1 MNFKLS
7 NEKLRYLAL
16 YEKLTGAT
24 PIDCVESVDGDRLTF
39 VMEEDEMGKA
49 IGENGKNIGKVR
61 EKLDSKVDVVKY
73 SSDPEEFLR
82 NLFSPVDVEEIDIEE
97 QEDGKVALIRVEDS
111 EKGRAVGK
119 NGWNIKRARRL
130 SNRHHGLKDV
140 TFV

>member
-16 YEKLTGAT
+16 YEKLTGVT
-24 PIDCVESVDGDRLTF
+24 PIDCIESVDGDRLTF
-39 VMEEDEMGKA
+39 VIEEDEMGKA
-49 IGENGKNIGKVR
+49 IGEKGKNIGKVR
-61 EKLDSKVDVVKY
+61 EKLDSKVDAVKY
-73 SSDPEEFLR
+73 SGDPEEFLR
-82 NLFSPVDVEEIDIEE
+82 NIFSPVDVEEIDIEE
-97 QEDGKVALIRVEDS
+97 QEDGKVALIEVEDS

-140 TFV
+140 KFV